1 MNMTITD
8 NDRKLLGLLAAFL
21 VAAAFLFFVFQPL
34 AAKNEQLEAELKAA
48 RTEEAD
54 IDNKAALA
62 GDMKQKEQAVTEQM
76 KQVLAR
82 FYPVMQSQEAERM
95 VTTLMLNHNLDIQS
109 LTVIMPEKAADLDWY
124 QYSQSAASYGQPAE
138 GEEKQIALPLYV
150 AKVTCVTEG
159 KKEDLWSLV
168 DDISTG
174 YPAISISSIE
184 WSSTERVTG
193 NNAAASAE
201 GDVQVMPATVK
212 TDRLTIG
219 LEIYMC
225 NQ

>member
-1 MNMTITD
+1 MNMTITE
-8 NDRKLLGLLAAFL
+8 NDRKLLGFLAAFL
-21 VAAAFLFFVFQPL
+21 VAAAFLFLVFKPL
-34 AAKNEQLEAELKAA
+34 AAKNDQLDAELKTA
-48 RTEEAD
+48 RAEEVD

-62 GDMKQKEQAVTEQM
+62 GDMEQKERTVTEQM

-95 VTTLMLNHNLDIQS
+95 VTTLMLNHDLSIQS
-109 LTVIMPEKAADLDWY
+109 LTVTMPEKSAELDWY
-124 QYSQSAASYGQPAE
+124 QYSQSAVSYGQPPE
-138 GEEKQIALPLYV
+138 GEEEQNALSLYA
-150 AKVTCVTEG
+150 AKVTCVAEG
-159 KKEDLWSLV
+159 KKEDLWGLV

-184 WSSTERVTG
+184 WSSTERVAG
-193 NNAAASAE
+193 NNVAASAE
-201 GDVQVMPATVK
+201 GEVQETPVTVK